1 MRNLVKGNLLSRIM
15 IIGLFKLQLVIVA
28 KEEGYEKRMMNKKLT
43 IRGPERI
50 CNISISIIWWC
61 MLKRIRKRFDY
72 VYH

>member
-43 IRGPERI
+43 IRGR
-50 CNISISIIWWC
+50 SVFVTF
-61 MLKRIRKRFDY
+61 RFLLFGG
-72 VYH
+72 VC